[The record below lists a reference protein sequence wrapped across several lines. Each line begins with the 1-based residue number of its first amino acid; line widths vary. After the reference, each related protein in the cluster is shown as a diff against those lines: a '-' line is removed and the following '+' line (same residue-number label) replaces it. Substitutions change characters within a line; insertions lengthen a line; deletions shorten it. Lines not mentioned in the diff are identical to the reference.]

1 LPSNK
6 FVNFTFKYT
15 ITLAIPIKT
24 LEDLEF
30 DIVVE
35 NILSYCVTSH
45 GKEKV
50 QSLKP
55 SLEFDQINFSL
66 DLVSEYL
73 SSLEND
79 NNFPNHFFESI
90 SKEIKIIQILN
101 SQLDIDSFRKIKTV
115 VELTILHIKFL
126 KKFKTYYVNIFELT
140 KDLDIVKE
148 IVVEINSIIDKYG
161 FIKDN
166 ATNDLLN
173 IRTSISSTKSKIRQS
188 FSSALNSNN
197 SLGYLDEIKESLID
211 NRRVLAVKAMYR
223 RKVKGQM
230 MGSSKTGIIVYI
242 EPQETLIQSRKLQ
255 DFLYDENE
263 EIKKILK
270 NLTSFLL
277 PYHKVLTNYQN
288 YLTDIDVVYAKAK
301 YANEIN
307 AIKPNISSER
317 VTNIKDAYHPILY
330 SSNTK
335 LKLKTYPQSISLN
348 NNKRIIVVSGPN
360 AGGKSITLKTIG
372 LLQLMLQS
380 GVLIPVHHS
389 TQMCVFENIISDIGD
404 NQSIENQLSTYSYR
418 LKNMNSFLK
427 KCNSKTMFLID
438 EFGTGSDPELGGAL
452 AEIFL
457 EVFYERKSFGVITTH
472 YSNLKLLANELPHMS
487 NANMQFNDKT
497 LEPTFNLIL
506 GQAGS
511 SFTFEVA
518 QKNGIPYS
526 IINRAKK
533 KIERGK
539 VRFDA
544 TIAKLQKQR
553 VQLDKTASSLKQEED
568 KFKKENEKLN
578 LTNDKIKSK
587 LVNYQELFDSNQRM
601 ITVGNKLGD
610 ISERYFN
617 NGKKRILISEL
628 LNLVDTLNSKRKKTN
643 FSKVKLE
650 KNKVKKT
657 KEVLEKELQTIRKE
671 KKKNKLKPVKKHFNI
686 VFKIGDKVRIEGST
700 TIGIIDNI
708 EKNNAVVNYD
718 TFTTKTNI
726 SKLEFV
732 K

>member
-1 LPSNK
+1 MPK
-6 FVNFTFKYT
+6 
-15 ITLAIPIKT
+15 KT

-30 DIVVE
+30 DIVVD
-35 NILSYCVTSH
+35 NILSYCVTTH
-45 GKEKV
+45 GKEKLK
-50 QSLKP
+50 SLFP
-55 SLEFDQINFSL
+55 SSNFDQINFSL
-66 DLVSEYL
+66 NLVSEYL

-90 SKEIKIIQILN
+90 SKEIKIIQIDN

-126 KKFKTYYVNIFELT
+126 KKFKNYYVNIYELT
-140 KDLDIVKE
+140 KDLNIVKE
-148 IVVEINSIIDKYG
+148 IVIEINSIIDKYG

-173 IRTSISSTKSKIRQS
+173 IRTNINSTKSKIRQS

-270 NLTSFLL
+270 NLTSFLQ
-277 PYHKVLTNYQN
+277 PYCTTLTNYQN
-288 YLTDIDVVYAKAK
+288 YLTDIDVIYAKAK

-307 AIKPNISSER
+307 GIKPNISSER
-317 VTNIKDAYHPILY
+317 ITSIKNAYHPLLY
-330 SSNTK
+330 SSNVK
-335 LKLKTYPQSISLN
+335 LNLKTYPQSISLN

-380 GVLIPVHHS
+380 GILIPVHLS
-389 TQMCVFENIISDIGD
+389 SQMCVFDNIISDIGD

-427 KCNSKTMFLID
+427 KCNSKTLFLID

-472 YSNLKLLANELPHMS
+472 YSNLKLLANELPYMS

-497 LEPTFNLIL
+497 LEPTFNLVL

-533 KIERGK
+533 KIESGK

-553 VQLDKTASSLKQEED
+553 VQLDKTANSLKQEED

-601 ITVGNKLGD
+601 ITVGNKLND

-617 NGKKRILISEL
+617 NGKKRILISEI

-650 KNKVKKT
+650 KKKVKKT
-657 KEVLEKELQTIRKE
+657 KEVLDKELQSIRKE
-671 KKKNKLKPVKKHFNI
+671 KKKNKLKPVKKFINV
-686 VFKIGDKVRIEGST
+686 VFKVGDKVRIEGSST
-700 TIGIIDNI
+700 VGIIDNI
-708 EKNNAVVNYD
+708 EKNNAIINYD
-718 TFTTKTNI
+718 TFTTKTNL
-726 SKLEFV
+726 SKLQIV

>member
-1 LPSNK
+1 M
-6 FVNFTFKYT
+6 
-15 ITLAIPIKT
+15 AIPKKT

-30 DIVVE
+30 DVVVD

-45 GKEKV
+45 GKEKLK
-50 QSLKP
+50 SLKP
-55 SLEFDQINFSL
+55 SLVFDQINFSL

-73 SSLEND
+73 SSLDND

-101 SQLDIDSFRKIKTV
+101 SQLEIDSFRKIKTV

-126 KKFKTYYVNIFELT
+126 KKFKSYYVNIYELT

-148 IVVEINSIIDKYG
+148 IIQEINSVIDKYG

-166 ATNDLLN
+166 ATNELLN
-173 IRTSISSTKSKIRQS
+173 IRNNISSTKSKIRQS

-197 SLGYLDEIKESLID
+197 SSGYLDEIKESLID

-230 MGSSKTGIIVYI
+230 MGSSKTGSIVYI

-270 NLTSFLL
+270 DLTSFLQ
-277 PYHKVLTNYQN
+277 PYCTTLTNYQD
-288 YLTDIDVVYAKAK
+288 YLTDIDVIYAKAK
-301 YANEIN
+301 YAKEIN
-307 AIKPNISSER
+307 ALKPNISSER
-317 VTNIKDAYHPILY
+317 ITKIKDAFHPLLY

-335 LKLKTYPQSISLN
+335 LNLKTYPQSISLD

-380 GVLIPVHHS
+380 GILIPVHHS

-427 KCNSKTMFLID
+427 KCNSKTLFLID

-497 LEPTFNLIL
+497 LEPTFNLVL

-601 ITVGNKLGD
+601 ITVGNKLND

-628 LNLVDTLNSKRKKTN
+628 LNLVDTLNSKRKKIN
-643 FSKVKLE
+643 FSKAKLE
-650 KNKVKKT
+650 KKKVKKT
-657 KEVLEKELQTIRKE
+657 KEVLEKELHSIRKQ
-671 KKKNKLKPVKKHFNI
+671 KKKNKLKPVKKHLNI

-700 TIGIIDNI
+700 TVGIIDNI
-708 EKNNAVVNYD
+708 EKNNAIINYD

>member
-1 LPSNK
+1 M
-6 FVNFTFKYT
+6 
-15 ITLAIPIKT
+15 AIPKKT

-30 DIVVE
+30 DIVVD
-35 NILSYCVTSH
+35 NILSYCVTTH
-45 GKEKV
+45 GKEKLK
-50 QSLKP
+50 SLFP
-55 SLEFDQINFSL
+55 SSNFDQINFSL
-66 DLVSEYL
+66 NLVSEYL

-90 SKEIKIIQILN
+90 SKEIKIIQIDN

-126 KKFKTYYVNIFELT
+126 KKFKNYYVNIYELT
-140 KDLDIVKE
+140 KDLNIVKE
-148 IVVEINSIIDKYG
+148 IVIEINSIIDKYG

-173 IRTSISSTKSKIRQS
+173 IRTNINSTKSKIRQS

-270 NLTSFLL
+270 NLTSFLQ
-277 PYHKVLTNYQN
+277 PYCATLTNYQN
-288 YLTDIDVVYAKAK
+288 YLTDIDVIYAKAK

-307 AIKPNISSER
+307 GIKPNISSER
-317 VTNIKDAYHPILY
+317 ITSIKNAYHPLLY
-330 SSNTK
+330 SSNVK
-335 LKLKTYPQSISLN
+335 LNLKTYPQSISLN

-380 GVLIPVHHS
+380 GILIPVHLS
-389 TQMCVFENIISDIGD
+389 SQMCVFDNIISDIGD

-427 KCNSKTMFLID
+427 KCNSKTLFLID

-472 YSNLKLLANELPHMS
+472 YSNLKLLANELPYMS

-497 LEPTFNLIL
+497 LEPTFNLVL

-533 KIERGK
+533 KIESGK

-553 VQLDKTASSLKQEED
+553 VQLDKTANSLKQEED

-601 ITVGNKLGD
+601 ITVGNKLND

-617 NGKKRILISEL
+617 NGKKRILISEI

-650 KNKVKKT
+650 KKKVKKT
-657 KEVLEKELQTIRKE
+657 KEVLDKELQSIRKE
-671 KKKNKLKPVKKHFNI
+671 KKKNKLKPVKKFINV
-686 VFKIGDKVRIEGST
+686 VFKVGDKVRIEGSST
-700 TIGIIDNI
+700 VGIIDNI
-708 EKNNAVVNYD
+708 EKNNAIINYD
-718 TFTTKTNI
+718 TFTTKTNL
-726 SKLEFV
+726 SKLQIV

>member
-1 LPSNK
+1 
-6 FVNFTFKYT
+6 
-15 ITLAIPIKT
+15 LAIPKKT

-30 DIVVE
+30 DIVVD
-35 NILSYCVTSH
+35 NILSYCVTTH
-45 GKEKV
+45 GKEKLK
-50 QSLKP
+50 SLFP
-55 SLEFDQINFSL
+55 SSNFDQINFSL
-66 DLVSEYL
+66 NLVSEYL

-90 SKEIKIIQILN
+90 SKEIKIIQIDN

-126 KKFKTYYVNIFELT
+126 KKFKNYYVNIYELT
-140 KDLDIVKE
+140 KDLNIVKE
-148 IVVEINSIIDKYG
+148 IVIEINSIIDKYG

-173 IRTSISSTKSKIRQS
+173 IRTNINLTKSKIRQS

-270 NLTSFLL
+270 NLTSFLQ
-277 PYHKVLTNYQN
+277 PYCATLTNYQN
-288 YLTDIDVVYAKAK
+288 YLTDIDVIYAKAK

-307 AIKPNISSER
+307 GIKPNISSER
-317 VTNIKDAYHPILY
+317 ITSIKNAYHPLLY
-330 SSNTK
+330 SSNVK
-335 LKLKTYPQSISLN
+335 LNLKTYPQSISLN

-380 GVLIPVHHS
+380 GILIPVHHS
-389 TQMCVFENIISDIGD
+389 SQMCVFDNIISDIGD

-427 KCNSKTMFLID
+427 KCNSKTLFLID

-497 LEPTFNLIL
+497 LEPTFNLVL

-553 VQLDKTASSLKQEED
+553 VQLDKTANSLKQEED

-601 ITVGNKLGD
+601 ITVGNKLND

-617 NGKKRILISEL
+617 NGKKRILISEI

-650 KNKVKKT
+650 KKKVKKT
-657 KEVLEKELQTIRKE
+657 KEVLDKELQSIRKE
-671 KKKNKLKPVKKHFNI
+671 KKKNKLKPVKKFINVI
-686 VFKIGDKVRIEGST
+686 FKVGDKVRIEGSST
-700 TIGIIDNI
+700 VGIIDNI
-708 EKNNAVVNYD
+708 EKNNAVINYD
-718 TFTTKTNI
+718 TFTTKTNL
-726 SKLEFV
+726 SKLEIV

>member
-1 LPSNK
+1 
-6 FVNFTFKYT
+6 
-15 ITLAIPIKT
+15 LAIPKKT

-30 DIVVE
+30 DIVVD
-35 NILSYCVTSH
+35 NILSYCVTTH
-45 GKEKV
+45 GKEKLK
-50 QSLKP
+50 SLFP
-55 SLEFDQINFSL
+55 SSNFDQINFSL
-66 DLVSEYL
+66 NLVSEYL

-90 SKEIKIIQILN
+90 SKEIKIIQIDN

-126 KKFKTYYVNIFELT
+126 KKFKNYYVNIYELT
-140 KDLDIVKE
+140 KDLNIVKE
-148 IVVEINSIIDKYG
+148 IVIEINSIIDKYG

-173 IRTSISSTKSKIRQS
+173 IRTNINSTKSKIRQS

-270 NLTSFLL
+270 NLTSFLQ
-277 PYHKVLTNYQN
+277 PYCATLTNYQN
-288 YLTDIDVVYAKAK
+288 YLTDIDVIYAKAK

-307 AIKPNISSER
+307 GIKPNISSER
-317 VTNIKDAYHPILY
+317 ITSIKNAYHPLLY
-330 SSNTK
+330 SSNVK
-335 LKLKTYPQSISLN
+335 LNLKTYPQSISLN

-380 GVLIPVHHS
+380 GILIPVHHS
-389 TQMCVFENIISDIGD
+389 SQMCVFDNIISDIGD

-427 KCNSKTMFLID
+427 KCNSKTLFLID

-497 LEPTFNLIL
+497 LEPTFNLVL

-553 VQLDKTASSLKQEED
+553 VQLDKTANSLKQEED

-601 ITVGNKLGD
+601 ITVGNKLND

-617 NGKKRILISEL
+617 NGKKRILISEI

-650 KNKVKKT
+650 KKKVKKT
-657 KEVLEKELQTIRKE
+657 KEVLDKELQSIRKE
-671 KKKNKLKPVKKHFNI
+671 KKKNKLKPVKKFINVI
-686 VFKIGDKVRIEGST
+686 FKVGDKVRIEGST
-700 TIGIIDNI
+700 TIGVIDNI
-708 EKNNAVVNYD
+708 EKNNAIINYD
-718 TFTTKTNI
+718 TFTTKTNL
-726 SKLEFV
+726 SKLEIV

>member
-1 LPSNK
+1 
-6 FVNFTFKYT
+6 
-15 ITLAIPIKT
+15 
-24 LEDLEF
+24 
-30 DIVVE
+30 
-35 NILSYCVTSH
+35 
-45 GKEKV
+45 
-50 QSLKP
+50 
-55 SLEFDQINFSL
+55 
-66 DLVSEYL
+66 
-73 SSLEND
+73 
-79 NNFPNHFFESI
+79 
-90 SKEIKIIQILN
+90 
-101 SQLDIDSFRKIKTV
+101 
-115 VELTILHIKFL
+115 
-126 KKFKTYYVNIFELT
+126 
-140 KDLDIVKE
+140 
-148 IVVEINSIIDKYG
+148 
-161 FIKDN
+161 
-166 ATNDLLN
+166 
-173 IRTSISSTKSKIRQS
+173 
-188 FSSALNSNN
+188 
-197 SLGYLDEIKESLID
+197 
-211 NRRVLAVKAMYR
+211 
-223 RKVKGQM
+223 
-230 MGSSKTGIIVYI
+230 
-242 EPQETLIQSRKLQ
+242 
-255 DFLYDENE
+255 
-263 EIKKILK
+263 
-270 NLTSFLL
+270 
-277 PYHKVLTNYQN
+277 
-288 YLTDIDVVYAKAK
+288 
-301 YANEIN
+301 
-307 AIKPNISSER
+307 
-317 VTNIKDAYHPILY
+317 
-330 SSNTK
+330 
-335 LKLKTYPQSISLN
+335 
-348 NNKRIIVVSGPN
+348 
-360 AGGKSITLKTIG
+360 
-372 LLQLMLQS
+372 
-380 GVLIPVHHS
+380 
-389 TQMCVFENIISDIGD
+389 MCVFDNIISDIGD

-427 KCNSKTMFLID
+427 KCNSKTLFLID

-497 LEPTFNLIL
+497 LEPTFNLVL

-587 LVNYQELFDSNQRM
+587 LINYQELFDSNQRM
-601 ITVGNKLGD
+601 ITVGNKLND

-650 KNKVKKT
+650 KRKVKKT
-657 KEVLEKELQTIRKE
+657 KEVLDKELQSIRKE
-671 KKKNKLKPVKKHFNI
+671 KKKNKLKPVKKLNNI
-686 VFKIGDKVRIEGST
+686 VFKVGDKVRIEGSS

>member
-1 LPSNK
+1 M
-6 FVNFTFKYT
+6 
-15 ITLAIPIKT
+15 AIPKKT

-30 DIVVE
+30 DIVVD
-35 NILSYCVTSH
+35 NILSYCVTTH
-45 GKEKV
+45 GKEKLK
-50 QSLKP
+50 SLFP
-55 SLEFDQINFSL
+55 SSNFDQINFSL
-66 DLVSEYL
+66 NLVSEYL

-90 SKEIKIIQILN
+90 SKEIKIIQIDN

-126 KKFKTYYVNIFELT
+126 KKFKNYYVNIYELT
-140 KDLDIVKE
+140 KDLNIVKE
-148 IVVEINSIIDKYG
+148 IVIEINSIIDKYG

-173 IRTSISSTKSKIRQS
+173 IRTNINSTKSKIRQS

-270 NLTSFLL
+270 NLTSFLQ
-277 PYHKVLTNYQN
+277 PYCATLTNYQN
-288 YLTDIDVVYAKAK
+288 YLTDIDVIYAKAK

-307 AIKPNISSER
+307 GIKPNISSER
-317 VTNIKDAYHPILY
+317 ITSIKNAYHPLLY
-330 SSNTK
+330 SSNVK
-335 LKLKTYPQSISLN
+335 LNLKTYPQSISLN

-380 GVLIPVHHS
+380 GILIPVHHS
-389 TQMCVFENIISDIGD
+389 SQMCVFDNIISDIGD

-427 KCNSKTMFLID
+427 KCNSKTLFLID

-497 LEPTFNLIL
+497 LEPTFNLVL

-553 VQLDKTASSLKQEED
+553 VQLDKTANSLKQEED

-601 ITVGNKLGD
+601 ITVGNKLNN

-617 NGKKRILISEL
+617 NGKKRILISEI

-650 KNKVKKT
+650 KKKVKKT
-657 KEVLEKELQTIRKE
+657 KEVLDKELQSIRKE
-671 KKKNKLKPVKKHFNI
+671 KKKNKLKPVKKFINVI
-686 VFKIGDKVRIEGST
+686 FKVGDKVRIEGST
-700 TIGIIDNI
+700 TIGVIDNI
-708 EKNNAVVNYD
+708 EKNNAIINYD
-718 TFTTKTNI
+718 TFTTKTNL
-726 SKLEFV
+726 SKLEIV

>member
-1 LPSNK
+1 M
-6 FVNFTFKYT
+6 
-15 ITLAIPIKT
+15 AIPKKT

-30 DIVVE
+30 DVVLD
-35 NILSYCVTSH
+35 NILNYCVTSH
-45 GKEKV
+45 GKEKLK
-50 QSLKP
+50 SLKP
-55 SLEFDQINFSL
+55 SLVFDQINFSL

-73 SSLEND
+73 SSLDND

-90 SKEIKIIQILN
+90 SKEIKLIQILN
-101 SQLDIDSFRKIKTV
+101 SQLEIDSFRKIKTV

-126 KKFKTYYVNIFELT
+126 KKFKSYYVNIYELT

-148 IVVEINSIIDKYG
+148 IIQEINSVIDKYG
-161 FIKDN
+161 FIKNN
-166 ATNDLLN
+166 ATNELLN
-173 IRTSISSTKSKIRQS
+173 IRNNISSTKSKIRQS

-197 SLGYLDEIKESLID
+197 SSGYLDEIKESLID

-230 MGSSKTGIIVYI
+230 MGSSKTGSIVYI

-270 NLTSFLL
+270 DLTSFLQ
-277 PYHKVLTNYQN
+277 PYCNTLTNYQD
-288 YLTDIDVVYAKAK
+288 YLTDIDVIYAKAK
-301 YANEIN
+301 YAKEIN
-307 AIKPNISSER
+307 ALKPNISSER
-317 VTNIKDAYHPILY
+317 ITKIKDAFHPLLY

-335 LKLKTYPQSISLN
+335 LNLKTYPQSISLD

-380 GVLIPVHHS
+380 GILIPVHHS

-427 KCNSKTMFLID
+427 KCNSKTLFLID

-497 LEPTFNLIL
+497 LEPTFNLVL

-601 ITVGNKLGD
+601 ITVGNKLND

-628 LNLVDTLNSKRKKTN
+628 LNLVDTLNSKRKKIN
-643 FSKVKLE
+643 FSKAKLE
-650 KNKVKKT
+650 KKKVKKT
-657 KEVLEKELQTIRKE
+657 KEVLEKELHSIRKQ
-671 KKKNKLKPVKKHFNI
+671 KKKNKLKPVKKHLNI

-700 TIGIIDNI
+700 TVGIIDNI
-708 EKNNAVVNYD
+708 EKNNAIINYD